1 MKDVFIPTQN
11 FQRFQA
17 LCDDLLRTPMGLEM
31 SMVVGPA
38 GRGKTRAAERV
49 AVMSAHVVYLRYQ
62 ERLTHIGLIRE
73 LAFALGGTRPYTTQ
87 GCFELIQT
95 ELAAARR
102 IILVDE
108 SDRMSIRHLNTLRDF
123 HDVCRVP
130 VVLIGEEPLVA
141 KIRTERRLMSRV
153 ADEMRFEPVGAG
165 DVTVFYKMAMG
176 LGLSARAAA
185 WLARH
190 SDGDF
195 RMVVNDGLNIE
206 RRMRASDLADL
217 TDDLVKEICGN
228 GVNGQH
234 RKGA

>member
-31 SMVVGPA
+31 SMVIGPA

-49 AVMSAHVVYLRYQ
+49 AVMSPHVVFLRFQ
-62 ERLTHIGLIRE
+62 ERLSPIGLIRE
-73 LAFALGGTRPYTTQ
+73 LAFGLGGVRPHSTQ
-87 GCFELIQT
+87 ACFEVIQT
-95 ELAAARR
+95 ELAAQRR
-102 IILVDE
+102 IIMVDE

-123 HDVCRVP
+123 HDVCKTP
-130 VVLIGEEPLVA
+130 VVLIGEEPLVG

-153 ADEMRFEPVGAG
+153 ADEMRFEPVGPG
-165 DVTVFYKMAMG
+165 DVTVFYKMA
-176 LGLSARAAA
+176 LGLTLNARAAA
-185 WLARH
+185 SLARH

-206 RRMRASDLADL
+206 RRMRASDLAEL

-228 GVNGQH
+228 GANGQH
-234 RKGA
+234 QKGA